1 MKKWT
6 YLVVAGLLAGA
17 TPMLQS
23 CVDNDEPEGI
33 NVLRKAKAEL
43 IAAKKIVQEAEA
55 ARLKAEA
62 AKLEADAELIKAQ
75 ATIAMA
81 QAELINAQTET
92 ERARLEQEI
101 AEAKAKL
108 EHKQKM
114 WEIAEKEAEVAYQK
128 ALAELARTKAQV
140 NAEQQIALSYYISMV
155 DTRKS
160 QYDAA
165 LKVVSEKQYALL
177 QATEQVEQNE
187 ADKDL
192 LTRGYAKDVK
202 DAQKALDRAKAEL
215 AIWEKEYELV
225 QALKPEEFTNRL
237 DELNQQLIEMLAEQ
251 EKRCAALNEKKAE
264 LAPEYAELEELQAA
278 ADAAWNTD
286 IEVDPFTY
294 TFPAWDLD
302 FDGFIGTVKII
313 RDGLTYNLATEYEG
327 YYRTDYSRSIN
338 TLNNYISSFKL
349 LARDENGRAWSTE
362 KIAQMKEWRNG
373 QATITNAL
381 KAQWADAVAAYRTGK
396 STATLANLKAI
407 EGDEDSYGYAD
418 YVEAVKEYNTAK
430 AAYVIARDA
439 LSAFWEAHDPDGLHQ
454 VYEEQ
459 RDAVWEEYGAAFNE
473 AWATL
478 YDFEHEHDK
487 NIDLLENAF
496 NVADAKW
503 NEANVKYGQL
513 ANPSASDTQKLN
525 ELASQK
531 QQAWD
536 LLQSAINA
544 YNDTTD
550 PQTGATIEGTHTKAV
565 AKKDAAVELAEAT
578 RQRKLAEIN
587 EAECKDWYTKYDELS
602 AEFDPLYDAW
612 VEASD
617 KSNEAYL
624 NAQDIYEYLVSRVS
638 VNTMYSDALREAWDE
653 ELELEIND
661 DLAVLDDKNN
671 VEGKIRDLSYTLYG
685 QAYGLSLDE
694 DRLVELTKDDID
706 TDLEMR
712 GYQSYQFVNLY
723 HSFGSF
729 GLLLSYDAQI
739 SAMEVFANMS
749 DADYQEIIDA
759 FQSHI
764 DVLEAKYNAAVAAAE
779 AADLA
784 AAEKEAEIEEALAPV
799 QEAHDSLADEI
810 RVVYDL
816 FHFYYIEVSA
826 QHTLVARIHDEVK
839 RQQGIVYEKETAL
852 MNAEKTLADWNN
864 DAIDAVE
871 AAQRALEV
879 AQADADVAKENYDIA
894 LDRLQKAIEFMA
906 VSAE

>member
-75 ATIAMA
+75 ATIAKA

-140 NAEQQIALSYYISMV
+140 NAQQQIALSYYISMV

-286 IEVDPFTY
+286 IEVDPFIY
-294 TFPAWDLD
+294 TFPEWDFD
-302 FDGFIGTVKII
+302 YDGFIGTVEII
-313 RDGLTYNLATEYEG
+313 SGGLTYNLATAYEG
-327 YYRTDYSRSIN
+327 SRTIYSLSIN
-338 TLNNYISSFKL
+338 TLNNYISTFKL
-349 LARDENGRAWSTE
+349 LARDVNGRAWSTE

-381 KAQWADAVAAYRTGK
+381 KAQWADAVAAYRTCK

-407 EGDEDSYGYAD
+407 
-418 YVEAVKEYNTAK
+418 
-430 AAYVIARDA
+430 
-439 LSAFWEAHDPDGLHQ
+439 
-454 VYEEQ
+454 
-459 RDAVWEEYGAAFNE
+459 
-473 AWATL
+473 
-478 YDFEHEHDK
+478 
-487 NIDLLENAF
+487 
-496 NVADAKW
+496 
-503 NEANVKYGQL
+503 
-513 ANPSASDTQKLN
+513 
-525 ELASQK
+525 
-531 QQAWD
+531 
-536 LLQSAINA
+536 
-544 YNDTTD
+544 
-550 PQTGATIEGTHTKAV
+550 
-565 AKKDAAVELAEAT
+565 
-578 RQRKLAEIN
+578 
-587 EAECKDWYTKYDELS
+587 
-602 AEFDPLYDAW
+602 
-612 VEASD
+612 
-617 KSNEAYL
+617 
-624 NAQDIYEYLVSRVS
+624 
-638 VNTMYSDALREAWDE
+638 
-653 ELELEIND
+653 
-661 DLAVLDDKNN
+661 
-671 VEGKIRDLSYTLYG
+671 
-685 QAYGLSLDE
+685 
-694 DRLVELTKDDID
+694 
-706 TDLEMR
+706 
-712 GYQSYQFVNLY
+712 
-723 HSFGSF
+723 
-729 GLLLSYDAQI
+729 
-739 SAMEVFANMS
+739 
-749 DADYQEIIDA
+749 
-759 FQSHI
+759 
-764 DVLEAKYNAAVAAAE
+764 
-779 AADLA
+779 
-784 AAEKEAEIEEALAPV
+784 
-799 QEAHDSLADEI
+799 
-810 RVVYDL
+810 
-816 FHFYYIEVSA
+816 
-826 QHTLVARIHDEVK
+826 
-839 RQQGIVYEKETAL
+839 
-852 MNAEKTLADWNN
+852 
-864 DAIDAVE
+864 
-871 AAQRALEV
+871 
-879 AQADADVAKENYDIA
+879 
-894 LDRLQKAIEFMA
+894 
-906 VSAE
+906 

>member
-75 ATIAMA
+75 ATIAKA
-81 QAELINAQTET
+81 QAELINAQTEA

-101 AEAKAKL
+101 AAAKAQL

-128 ALAELARTKAQV
+128 ALAELAQTKAKV
-140 NAEQQIALSYYISMV
+140 NAEQQRTLSYYISMV

-187 ADKDL
+187 AEKDL

-225 QALKPEEFTNRL
+225 KTLMPEGFTNRL
-237 DELNQQLIEMLAEQ
+237 DELNQQLIELLAEQ

-264 LAPEYAELEELQAA
+264 LAPEYAELEELKAA

-294 TFPAWDLD
+294 TFPEWDLG
-302 FDGFIGTVKII
+302 FDGFLGTVEII
-313 RDGLTYNLATEYEG
+313 GEGWTYNLATAYEG
-327 YYRTDYSRSIN
+327 YGTNYSFAIRL
-338 TLNNYISSFKL
+338 LNNYIFNFKL
-349 LARDENGRAWSTE
+349 MARDENGRAWSTE
-362 KIAQMKEWRNG
+362 QIAQMKGWRNG
-373 QATITNAL
+373 QVAITNAL

-418 YVEAVKEYNTAK
+418 YVEAVKEYNTAM

-439 LSAFWEAHDPDGLHQ
+439 LSAFWEAHDPDALHQ

-612 VEASD
+612 VEASE
-617 KSNEAYL
+617 KSYEAYL

-671 VEGKIRDLSYTLYG
+671 VEGKVRDLSYTLYG
-685 QAYGLSLDE
+685 QAYRFSSDV

-706 TDLEMR
+706 ANLEMM
-712 GYQSYQFVNLY
+712 GYEPYEYVNLY
-723 HSFGSF
+723 KLFGSF

-759 FQSHI
+759 FQGHI

-826 QHTLVARIHDEVK
+826 QHTLVARFHDEVK

-894 LDRLQKAIEFMA
+894 LDRLQKALEFMA